1 MVLATEVFLA
11 QDGNIFFVGDGRS
24 QGKKVV
30 LAKLGLL
37 YSYNLTSLSTA
48 LLAFRG
54 SIAV

>member
-1 MVLATEVFLA
+1 MVLATKVFLA
-11 QDGNIFFVGDGRS
+11 QDGNMFFVGDGRS
-24 QGKKVV
+24 QGKKVA

-37 YSYNLTSLSTA
+37 YSYNFISLSTA